1 MTDHDATVV
10 VPGPA
15 VEQAPPAP
23 AGDHRFPVLRP
34 PSAAGLVASVAT
46 AGVLL
51 LLFAVSSTLPV
62 FIIALILAF
71 LLDPVVTWLAKRRVP
86 RGLATLISIA
96 ILALILITLSAVF
109 VDTVVKEAS
118 TFIAGLPEA
127 FASLEDWVRTSNM
140 PAGLQADVLAW
151 LDSVRLAAQ
160 AFDYTRLVEPILG
173 GLIAVLGSFFTILVL
188 PFFLFYVLAGRPT
201 ISRSIDDVLPE
212 PWRADVQTV
221 IWIALDSFGAY
232 VRAEGLVATI
242 LGTMVFVSLMVLSVV
257 VDPAFADVA
266 LLLAVIAAFSE
277 LIPNFGPWIAAIPAV
292 LFSLTISPV
301 AVLVTILL
309 YTVLMFIEGQVLVP
323 KIEGGAFSFH
333 PALVLFLVV
342 AGVSLA
348 GIMGAILALPVTAMA
363 WRTARYAFRR
373 ASGMPAG
380 RATAVLVDD
389 GIAAGSGDAGA
400 AVPAPKATA

>member
-1 MTDHDATVV
+1 MVDTDATTTGAGPTAPD
-10 VPGPA
+10 PGA
-15 VEQAPPAP
+15 TH
-23 AGDHRFPVLRP
+23 AGGHRFPVMRP
-34 PSAAGLVASVAT
+34 PSAAGLVASAAT
-46 AGVLL
+46 AGVVL

-71 LLDPVVTWLAKRRVP
+71 LLDPVVTWMARHGVP

-96 ILALILITLSAVF
+96 GLALILITLSAVF

-188 PFFLFYVLAGRPT
+188 PFFLFYVLAGRPA

-232 VRAEGLVATI
+232 VRAEGVVATI
-242 LGTMVFVSLMVLSVV
+242 LGTMVFVSLMILSVV

-292 LFSLTISPV
+292 LFALTISPT
-301 AVLVTILL
+301 AVVVTILL

-363 WRTARYAFRR
+363 WRTTRYAFRR

-389 GIAAGSGDAGA
+389 GIAAGVGDVGGA
-400 AVPAPKATA
+400 AANPEAVA